1 MSHFIVNL
9 ILPQNE
15 LTIEK
20 IEELLG
26 PYDESK
32 ELEPYIYYY
41 KRDAKKLYQEE
52 LSRLK
57 GILDRKDKDYK
68 LDVCQKQYDKLKLMT
83 ADQYYDFHFEG
94 KQRDK
99 AGNILSTYNPDSKWD
114 WWEIGGRF
122 AGWLLNL
129 AAEKANNNIKNNS
142 CPTEKAL
149 KEKKIPFALILPD
162 GKWVE
167 RGSMGW
173 WAVVMDEMPER
184 EWDEKVMGYYKKYP
198 RHAVVQLDCH
208 I

>member
-9 ILPQNE
+9 ILPQDE
-15 LTIEK
+15 VTIEK
-20 IEELLG
+20 IEELLD
-26 PYDESK
+26 PYDEGK

-41 KRDAKKLYQEE
+41 KRDAKKLHQEE

-68 LDVCQKQYDKLKLMT
+68 LDKCQEQYDKHKIMT
-83 ADQYYDFHFEG
+83 AEQYYDYHFEG
-94 KQRDK
+94 KKRDK
-99 AGNILSTYNPDSKWD
+99 KGNILTTYNPDSKWD

-142 CPTEKAL
+142 CPIEKAL

-198 RHAVVQLDCH
+198 GHAVVQLDCH